1 MEKAPQTET
10 GDPMSVSPAGPTPG
24 RTPNGTVP
32 PLRRRRQNADP
43 LVRPKD
49 RNKRQPQNGRP
60 SNTVTAAQQN
70 GIAAG
75 KMHSMPHHPAR
86 PSPVPPR
93 RSTPDVTAGP
103 EPVSGF
109 SSQPLGPVC
118 DIPLVTTI
126 KALKEGLRHHV
137 ARFASKKPVDPRNT
151 DEFTRPVRLHRRD
164 PRIPLPGREDY
175 LAAEGENGAI
185 DEKQKELLE
194 AQKAER
200 KRQQELNLA
209 QIAPSANVS
218 GQRKNHYGKKTQQ
231 IYRNDQT
238 DEQRAASRL
247 RYEEAM
253 PWHLEDFD
261 NKGTWVGSYEA
272 ALSDTYAILVLG
284 PDGKFRMTPAEKWYK
299 FTSKQQFKILST
311 DEAEQA
317 MNKKFTTP
325 LWVMKSGL
333 DNDAN
338 NALEAE
344 EGRASKKLYLGKF
357 DTEQRTVSATLK
369 ADPDAD
375 DLDFEEDR
383 FADDEENPFH
393 EGPEE
398 DNKEIEEKV
407 KRDQLRANFFDNKDE
422 KQADAEEE
430 AAKKAKELEDAFG
443 KSYKKHLVKREKNNI
458 YADDD
463 DSDPYG
469 EDSESDEEE
478 AERRKAEE
486 EKKKEEER
494 KAEGSD
500 RDKASSKGGKA
511 SKNPSGANT
520 PSGRASKHPNKDSSN
535 GLKKSASSN
544 NLKRPSSANASEAS
558 GNESTRS
565 RKKQKKQHL
574 APATAAVVTTQK
586 PPSRP
591 MSPDYAPPT
600 SSAPS
605 SQRPASA
612 ASVQVA
618 NPNKRPRAEA
628 GSGSDKSGGEMSDGS
643 QHKRQKLKLRMSKS
657 PERSPKGS
665 RAVSPDV
672 SAQRKGEGGGGE
684 EKANGAAPKTIKP
697 IPVTITP
704 DEARAAIPPEGIT
717 LRELAKLF
725 KGRLNG
731 DNMTQFSTMLKEI
744 SHYSYKTSRFTPR

>member
-1 MEKAPQTET
+1 MDKALQTDA

-60 SNTVTAAQQN
+60 PNTATAAQQN

-86 PSPVPPR
+86 PASVPLR
-93 RSTPDVTAGP
+93 RSTPDVAAGP
-103 EPVSGF
+103 ENVSGF

-118 DIPLVTTI
+118 DIPLVTTV

-137 ARFASKKPVDPRNT
+137 ARFASKKPVDPRNSE
-151 DEFTRPVRLHRRD
+151 EFTRPVRLHRRD
-164 PRIPLPGREDY
+164 PRIPLPGRED

-209 QIAPSANVS
+209 QIAPSANAS

-261 NKGTWVGSYEA
+261 NKSTWVGSYEA
-272 ALSDTYAILVLG
+272 ALSDTYAVLVLG
-284 PDGKFRMTPAEKWYK
+284 PDKKFRMTPVEKWYK

-317 MNKKFTTP
+317 MNKKFAQP
-325 LWVMKSGL
+325 RWFMNSQQ
-333 DNDAN
+333 AN
-338 NALEAE
+338 NTMEAE
-344 EGRASKKLYLGKF
+344 EGRASKRLYLGKF
-357 DTEQRTVSATLK
+357 ETQKRKVSDVVK

-398 DNKEIEEKV
+398 ENKEIEEKV

-430 AAKKAKELEDAFG
+430 ADKKAKELEEAFG
-443 KSYKKHLVKREKNNI
+443 KSYKKNLVKREKNNI

-463 DSDPYG
+463 SDDPYG
-469 EDSESDEEE
+469 EKSESEDEET
-478 AERRKAEE
+478 ERRKAEE

-494 KAEGSD
+494 KADASD
-500 RDKASSKGGKA
+500 RDKASSKGGKV
-511 SKNPSGANT
+511 SKHPSGANT
-520 PSGRASKHPNKDSSN
+520 PSERPSKHPNKENAN
-535 GLKKSASSN
+535 GLKKSSSSN
-544 NLKRPSSANASEAS
+544 NLKRPNSANASEAS
-558 GNESTRS
+558 GNESSRS

-574 APATAAVVTTQK
+574 APSAAAAGTILK

-605 SQRPASA
+605 SQRPVPA
-612 ASVQVA
+612 APDQVA
-618 NPNKRPRAEA
+618 NPNKRPRPDA
-628 GSGSDKSGGEMSDGS
+628 GSGSDMSGGEMSDGI
-643 QHKRQKLKLRMSKS
+643 QRKRQKLKLRMSRS
-657 PERSPKGS
+657 PERSPNGS

-672 SAQRKGEGGGGE
+672 GAQRKVEGGE
-684 EKANGAAPKTIKP
+684 EKANGAVTKGVAAATIP
-697 IPVTITP
+697 LDITP
-704 DEARAAIPPEGIT
+704 NEARAAIPPQGIT
-717 LRELAKLF
+717 LPEIAKYF
-725 KGRLNG
+725 KGRLVKG
-731 DNMTQFSTMLKEI
+731 NMGPFSAMMKKI
-744 SHYSYKTSRFTPR
+744 SNYSSETRKFTPL